1 MEQIDMGEL
10 VERVVVKFS
19 QNRMGIKPTVF
30 VVIPPSLPLI
40 LWQDSSLE
48 RLLKVLLYDALLTNN
63 PEKPIRVLVH
73 ERTRLT
79 DLEGFVGVSPLYW
92 IQLRI
97 QGSGPGA
104 MDNLVEERFKEL
116 GYRCEE
122 WVGVEGSSAQLAI
135 FSPAGKNEPKMVF
148 CFDINKTIQRCDLLI
163 PVPERM
169 HQPYQLGLRKR
180 S

>member
-10 VERVVVKFS
+10 VEGVILKFS
-19 QNRMGIKPTVF
+19 QNRMGTRPTVF
-30 VVIPPSLPLI
+30 VVIPPNLPLI
-40 LWQDSSLE
+40 LWQDGSLE

-73 ERTRLT
+73 ERTRLK
-79 DLEGFVGVSPLYW
+79 DLEGFVGVSPLCW

-97 QGSGPGA
+97 EGNGPGIL
-104 MDNLVEERFKEL
+104 DNLMEERFKEL
-116 GYRCEE
+116 DYRCEE
-122 WVGVEGSSAQLAI
+122 WVGVEGSNAQLAI
-135 FSPAGKNEPKMVF
+135 FSPTGKNEPKMVF
-148 CFDINKTIQRCDLLI
+148 CFDVSKAIQRCDFLI

-169 HQPYQLGLRKR
+169 NHAYHLGPRKR